1 LTRHLTNALAGLYAL
16 TAVGMLRCAMVSHS
30 HGSWPYTLFFAGAAV
45 LFAVAI
51 GHHAYHRD
59 ELRAALVRL
68 GRATRPPGPYPTT
81 VADEIALGWQ
91 ELAESCCLRSWEAG
105 GRGDEHDPATCTRKD
120 QTT

>member
-1 LTRHLTNALAGLYAL
+1 MTRHLTHALAGLYAL
-16 TAVGMLRCAMVSHS
+16 AAVVLLRCAMVSHS

-59 ELRAALVRL
+59 ELRAALLRL
-68 GRATRPPGPYPTT
+68 ERAARPPGPHPAA
-81 VADEIALGWQ
+81 VQDEITLAWHALG
-91 ELAESCCLRSWEAG
+91 EACCLRQWETAG
-105 GRGDEHDPATCTRKD
+105 REHDPDRCARKD